1 MTYKGYIFTEEHKRK
16 LREARNKRVMLLTK
30 GGRVRTNEGYIYK
43 RCIGHPKATKRGHY
57 VLEHRLVM
65 EYYLGRYLK
74 GKEEVDHIN
83 GVRGDNRIENLRL
96 FKNHS
101 EHLFEE
107 VKRGKYKKNEVWRNN
122 LSESHKVA
130 IKNRSRNVLGRLV

>member
-65 EYYLGRYLK
+65 EKELGRYLLK
-74 GKEEVDHIN
+74 GEDVHHRN
-83 GVRGDNRIENLRL
+83 GNKKDNRIENLML
-96 FKNHS
+96 MTHNKHYEEHGCPKCGFKVSIH
-101 EHLFEE
+101 
-107 VKRGKYKKNEVWRNN
+107 
-122 LSESHKVA
+122 
-130 IKNRSRNVLGRLV
+130 